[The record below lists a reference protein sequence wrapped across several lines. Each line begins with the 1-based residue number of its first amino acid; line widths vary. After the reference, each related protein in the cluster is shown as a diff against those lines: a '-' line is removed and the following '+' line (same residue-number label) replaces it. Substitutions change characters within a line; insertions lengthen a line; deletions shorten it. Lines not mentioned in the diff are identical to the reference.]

1 MTAHDILLELQM
13 LGTEQNRKV
22 FERHGVSENQFGV
35 SFANL
40 HKLAKRIGRD
50 ASLAE
55 MLWSSGNHDAR
66 ILACQVADPDALSEI
81 SLDRWAG
88 DLNNYVITDAFSGLV
103 AQSRLAEQKAMQWLD
118 SDDEWISSTGWNLIA
133 YLAMKSASLPDAFF
147 SSLLERIQRD
157 LHASPNR
164 TRYSMNNALIA
175 IGIRN
180 SKLGEKAQ
188 SAARRIG
195 KVTVDH
201 GETSCKT
208 PDAISYIQKTLEHR
222 KVKA

>member
-1 MTAHDILLELQM
+1 M
-13 LGTEQNRKV
+13 
-22 FERHGVSENQFGV
+22 
-35 SFANL
+35 
-40 HKLAKRIGRD
+40 
-50 ASLAE
+50 
-55 MLWSSGNHDAR
+55 
-66 ILACQVADPDALSEI
+66 ADPDALSEK

-195 KVTVDH
+195 KVMLTTGDVARH
-201 GETSCKT
+201 
-208 PDAISYIQKTLEHR
+208 DAISYIQN
-222 KVKA
+222 A